1 MKTKHFSMLMSVV
14 GSMCISVFAMCF
26 IGAEKGQTQK
36 VLMSASWSYNYFDV
50 EELTKNSDL
59 IARVAIIDDGQC
71 KKVNDIP
78 MTYYTASVTTPIY
91 GCTVNDTIT
100 IAMTGGIDDG
110 ILREIADDPLMK
122 KTDDFL
128 IFCRK
133 NVTGTYTILS
143 GSQGRMSIENGLV
156 SSLNV
161 SNEQVRTHNTDSN
174 ISVQNVPLDEFLERI
189 DTYIETNG
197 MK

>member
-1 MKTKHFSMLMSVV
+1 MGVV
-14 GSMCISVFAMCF
+14 SILCISIFAMYF
-26 IGAEKGQTQK
+26 LGAGKKQPQK

-59 IARVAIIDDGQC
+59 IARVAITDDGQY
-71 KKVNDIP
+71 KKVNDVP
-78 MTYYTASVTTPIY
+78 MTYYTATVTTPIY

-100 IAMTGGIDDG
+100 IAMTGGIEDG
-110 ILREIADDPLMK
+110 ILHEIADDPLMK
-122 KTDDFL
+122 EADD
-128 IFCRK
+128 FCRK
-133 NVTGTYTILS
+133 NVTGTYAILS

-161 SNEQVRTHNTDSN
+161 SNEQVRTYNTDSN
-174 ISVQNVPLDEFLERI
+174 ISIQDVPLDEFMERI
-189 DTYIETNG
+189 DTYLKTNG

>member
-1 MKTKHFSMLMSVV
+1 MYENKTFFYANERSWNYVYKR
-14 GSMCISVFAMCF
+14 FAMCF

-122 KTDDFL
+122 KTDDF
-128 IFCRK
+128 
-133 NVTGTYTILS
+133 
-143 GSQGRMSIENGLV
+143 
-156 SSLNV
+156 
-161 SNEQVRTHNTDSN
+161 
-174 ISVQNVPLDEFLERI
+174 
-189 DTYIETNG
+189 
-197 MK
+197 

>member
-1 MKTKHFSMLMSVV
+1 MKPKYFSMLMGVV
-14 GSMCISVFAMCF
+14 SILCISIFAMYF
-26 IGAEKGQTQK
+26 LGAGKKQPQK

-59 IARVAIIDDGQC
+59 IARVAITDDGQY
-71 KKVNDIP
+71 KKVNDVP
-78 MTYYTASVTTPIY
+78 MTYYTATVTTPIY

-100 IAMTGGIDDG
+100 IAMTGGIEDG
-110 ILREIADDPLMK
+110 ILHEIADDPLMK
-122 KTDDFL
+122 EADDFL

-133 NVTGTYTILS
+133 NVTGTYAILS

-161 SNEQVRTHNTDSN
+161 SNEQVRTYNTDSN
-174 ISVQNVPLDEFLERI
+174 ISIQDVPLDEFMERI
-189 DTYIETNG
+189 DTYLKTNG